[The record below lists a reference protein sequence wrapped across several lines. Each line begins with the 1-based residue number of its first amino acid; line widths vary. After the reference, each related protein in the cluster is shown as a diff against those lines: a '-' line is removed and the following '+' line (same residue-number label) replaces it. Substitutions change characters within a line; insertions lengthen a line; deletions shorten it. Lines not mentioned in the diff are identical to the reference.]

1 MEEFGEKGMGMF
13 LVVREDNHQLLM
25 KGVAIA
31 GLDFSNNVGK
41 GKQNIFGKRFYY
53 MVYFG

>member
-25 KGVAIA
+25 EGVVIA

-41 GKQNIFGKRFYY
+41 GK
-53 MVYFG
+53 